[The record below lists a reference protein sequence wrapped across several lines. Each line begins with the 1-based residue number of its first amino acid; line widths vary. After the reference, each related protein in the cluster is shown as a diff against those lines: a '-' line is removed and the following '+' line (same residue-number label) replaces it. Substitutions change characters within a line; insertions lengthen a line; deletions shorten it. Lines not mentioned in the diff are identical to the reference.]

1 VFAKAPVPGTV
12 KTRLIPEIGKN
23 KAADLHA
30 AMVTRSVALAAQNA
44 NFQVQLWCAP
54 DTTHPLFARLQEDYP
69 ITLHIQKGQ
78 DLGQRMQYAFEQTLK
93 DFDVALIVGT
103 DCPTLTVALLNQ
115 AFQALCEDKD
125 AVIVPAEDGGYVLLG
140 LKKVYSELFTQIAW
154 GTDQVYPQTQ
164 QRLHRLQLAWQSLD
178 TQWDLDRPQDLKRLA
193 SEMSRL
199 DWHPGLRNVVENLL
213 L

>member
-1 VFAKAPVPGTV
+1 
-12 KTRLIPEIGKN
+12 
-23 KAADLHA
+23 
-30 AMVTRSVALAAQNA
+30 
-44 NFQVQLWCAP
+44 
-54 DTTHPLFARLQEDYP
+54 
-69 ITLHIQKGQ
+69 
-78 DLGQRMQYAFEQTLK
+78 
-93 DFDVALIVGT
+93 
-103 DCPTLTVALLNQ
+103 LNQ